1 MGDKSSM
8 ILIILYLTAIVAANL
23 LVAQFGVSVVILN
36 AFVFIGLDLTT
47 RDALHEQWHGRN
59 LWAKMAALIAMG
71 SLLSALLNWHA
82 APIALASFIAFA
94 GAGIA
99 DTVTY
104 QLLGDKT
111 RFIRMNGSNVI
122 AAGVDSILFPAIAF
136 GLPLLLPVMA
146 GQFVAKV
153 LGGFVW
159 SLILLQVRKRTLVTA

>member
-1 MGDKSSM
+1 M

-47 RDALHEQWHGRN
+47 RDALHEQWQGRN
-59 LWAKMAALIAMG
+59 LWRNMALLIASG
-71 SLLSALLNWHA
+71 SVLSALLNWQA
-82 APIALASFIAFA
+82 APIALASFVAFT

-111 RFIRMNGSNVI
+111 RFIKMNGSNVVS
-122 AAGVDSILFPAIAF
+122 AAVDSILFPAIAF

-153 LGGFVW
+153 AGGFVW
-159 SLILLQVRKRTLVTA
+159 SLILLQVRKRTMAVA

>member
-1 MGDKSSM
+1 M
-8 ILIILYLTAIVAANL
+8 ILVTLYLIAIVAANL

-36 AFVFIGLDLTT
+36 AFVFIGLDLVA

-59 LWAKMAALIAMG
+59 LWRNMALLIASG
-71 SLLSALLNWHA
+71 SLLSALLNWNA

-94 GAGIA
+94 GAGVA

-104 QLLGDKT
+104 QLLGDRT

-122 AAGVDSILFPAIAF
+122 ATGVDSILFPAIAF

-159 SLILLQVRKRTLVTA
+159 SLVLLHVRKRGLIGQTA

>member
-1 MGDKSSM
+1 M
-8 ILIILYLTAIVAANL
+8 ILIGLYIGAIVAANL
-23 LVAQFGVSVVILN
+23 LVAQFGVSVVVLN
-36 AFVFIGLDLTT
+36 AFVFIGLDLST

-59 LWAKMAALIAMG
+59 LWRNMALLIASG
-71 SLLSALLNWHA
+71 SLLSALLNWQA
-82 APIALASFIAFA
+82 APIALASFIAFT
-94 GAGIA
+94 GAGFA

-136 GLPLLLPVMA
+136 GFPLLIPVMV
-146 GQFVAKV
+146 GQFAAKV

-159 SLILLQVRKRTLVTA
+159 SLVLLQVRKQLSLWSA